1 LGLEAMTGNGMVTS
15 LAGSLKVSLVMG
27 GGTYLRGTMVVQD
40 VSVPKV
46 KSKKHKD
53 FIDILFVADLFFSRT
68 LPVFWGI
75 FKP

>member
-1 LGLEAMTGNGMVTS
+1 
-15 LAGSLKVSLVMG
+15 
-27 GGTYLRGTMVVQD
+27 MVVQD